1 MLEPEPEPVP
11 VPEPEPVPVPGPLAA
26 GSGTGRSVGKVIT
39 GRSGVPLL
47 ERDGPPPE
55 PAATVDVVAQ
65 RVAPKPGTGEVAA
78 HGDCAD
84 RDGWG
89 RPAGSEASRRRLGET
104 TSITG
109 VTGGA

>member
-47 ERDGPPPE
+47 ERDWPPPE

-65 RVAPKPGTGEVAA
+65 RVAPKPGTAEVAA
-78 HGDCAD
+78 HGD
-84 RDGWG
+84 
-89 RPAGSEASRRRLGET
+89 
-104 TSITG
+104 
-109 VTGGA
+109 